1 MSDFSLTCT
10 NQRKQR
16 SQFFFFEGGA
26 KSRFTPTCPYIKDS
40 SGNLIY
46 TPRDLDMR
54 RKAEILKHIKP
65 QNGNVSKN
73 KYAQLATATKK
84 NKNKVICPNDN
95 TPKPTSSSDVPGK
108 IINLYE
114 DPNVPLYNYFPLTEQ
129 FKFQNIKYDNFK
141 RLFDT
146 FTNNN
151 VLTPNGLFRT
161 LTTII
166 ILNPNSNRISFNFS
180 IPISLDYS
188 AIYNNLTY
196 VTQEGEFEEIV
207 SPGAPNAGDVIPV
220 PANIDYKITNANL
233 SVISATM
240 EIKYS
245 DSIIQT
251 IDASYFS
258 DPPESTDLRSALVTQ
273 SIEFNQSSD
282 GEVKSTLYLGNLYFD
297 NVILQTVSQYVYT
310 INIKVKIGYAE
321 YSNIQSANSVLP
333 YRTNTDGNDVDNS
346 NTKNLQDVV
355 YDTIL
360 NVENSQIYINN
371 NENCN
376 NVTFDNTTGDIITP
390 VFIPFSLTS
399 TVIK

>member
-54 RKAEILKHIKP
+54 RKAEILKYIKP

-108 IINLYE
+108 IINLHE
-114 DPNVPLYNYFPLTEQ
+114 NPNVPLYNYFPLTEQ

-146 FTNNN
+146 FTNKN

-161 LTTII
+161 LTKKVE
-166 ILNPNSNRISFNFS
+166 
-180 IPISLDYS
+180 
-188 AIYNNLTY
+188 NNLK
-196 VTQEGEFEEIV
+196 QE
-207 SPGAPNAGDVIPV
+207 
-220 PANIDYKITNANL
+220 L
-233 SVISATM
+233 
-240 EIKYS
+240 IK
-245 DSIIQT
+245 D
-251 IDASYFS
+251 
-258 DPPESTDLRSALVTQ
+258 
-273 SIEFNQSSD
+273 
-282 GEVKSTLYLGNLYFD
+282 
-297 NVILQTVSQYVYT
+297 
-310 INIKVKIGYAE
+310 
-321 YSNIQSANSVLP
+321 
-333 YRTNTDGNDVDNS
+333 
-346 NTKNLQDVV
+346 
-355 YDTIL
+355 
-360 NVENSQIYINN
+360 
-371 NENCN
+371 
-376 NVTFDNTTGDIITP
+376 
-390 VFIPFSLTS
+390 
-399 TVIK
+399 

>member
-26 KSRFTPTCPYIKDS
+26 KSRFTPICPYVKDS
-40 SGNLIY
+40 SGNLIN

-54 RKAEILKHIKP
+54 RKAEILKYVKP

-84 NKNKVICPNDN
+84 NRNKVICPTDY

-114 DPNVPLYNYFPLTEQ
+114 DPNVPLYNYFPITEQ

-141 RLFDT
+141 RLYDIFS
-146 FTNNN
+146 NQN
-151 VLTPNGLFRT
+151 VNSGNGLYET
-161 LTTII
+161 LTSIV
-166 ILNPNSNRISFNFS
+166 ILNPNTNQFSFNFT
-180 IPISLDYS
+180 IPISLNYS
-188 AIYNNLTY
+188 ATYNNTTY
-196 VTQEGEFEEIV
+196 VTQEGEFTALESPSNNIV
-207 SPGAPNAGDVIPV
+207 PIPAGI
-220 PANIDYKITNANL
+220 NYKITNANL

-251 IDASYFS
+251 IDATYNSE
-258 DPPESTDLRSALVTQ
+258 PNQPTDLRSSIVTQ
-273 SIEFNQSSD
+273 SMDFVESSD
-282 GEVKSTLYLGNLYFD
+282 GKIESTTYLGNLYFN
-297 NVILQTVSQYVYT
+297 NVVLQTVSQYVYS
-310 INIKVKIGYAE
+310 INIKMNIGYAE
-321 YSNIQSANSVLP
+321 YSNIQSVNSVLP
-333 YRTNTDGNDVDNS
+333 YRTNTDGNNVNNS
-346 NTKNLQDVV
+346 NAKSLQDVV
-355 YDTIL
+355 YSFIL

-371 NENCN
+371 NTNC
-376 NVTFDNTTGDIITP
+376 TTTSYDNDSGDIITP
-390 VFIPFSLTS
+390 VYIPFNITS
-399 TVIK
+399 TAVKT

>member
-1 MSDFSLTCT
+1 MSDFSLTCV

-26 KSRFTPTCPYIKDS
+26 KSRFTPICPYIKDS
-40 SGNLIY
+40 SGNLLY

-54 RKAEILKHIKP
+54 RKAEILKYIKP

-108 IINLYE
+108 IINLHE

-151 VLTPNGLFRT
+151 VDTPNGLFRT
-161 LTTII
+161 LTNII
-166 ILNPNSNRISFNFS
+166 ILNPNTNRISFNFS

-188 AIYNNLTY
+188 AIYNNTTY
-196 VTQEGEFEEIV
+196 VTKEGEFKAIESPSNNIV
-207 SPGAPNAGDVIPV
+207 PV
-220 PANIDYKITNANL
+220 PAGIDYKITNVNL
-233 SVISATM
+233 TVISATM

-245 DSIIQT
+245 DSIIQ
-251 IDASYFS
+251 IIEAAYVSI
-258 DPPESTDLRSALVTQ
+258 PPESIDLRSALVTQ
-273 SIEFNQSSD
+273 SIELDKSSN
-282 GEVKSTLYLGNLYFD
+282 GEVKSRQYLGNLYF
-297 NVILQTVSQYVYT
+297 NNIILQTISQYVYT

-321 YSNIQSANSVLP
+321 YSDIQSGNSVLP
-333 YRTNTDGNDVDNS
+333 YRTNTDGSNVDNS
-346 NTKNLQDVV
+346 NAKNLQDVV
-355 YDTIL
+355 YKTIL
-360 NVENSQIYINN
+360 NIENSQTYINN
-371 NENCN
+371 NVNCN
-376 NVTFDNTTGDIITP
+376 SINFDNDTNEIVTP
-390 VFIPFSLTS
+390 TFIPFTLTS
-399 TVIK
+399 TAIN